1 MNIFQTVFAKAA
13 NQWPDNIALCVE
25 QKQFTYQTL
34 LQLSLNWASQINDY
48 NPAQAPIAI
57 FGGKQWHMYAGIL
70 AILATKASYV
80 PLSNEQPVN
89 RTNSILA
96 QLNCQVLLVAEGE
109 DIDELLQQ
117 QQNKLTVIYLGADK
131 PNWLSKLSLHTI
143 ITLDSQK
150 KLSPRKQQSL
160 QSNKDNP
167 YAYIMFTS
175 GSTGTP
181 KGIAVSKKNLISHLK
196 RLDEILHIKPYDR
209 VSQFFALNFDL
220 SVHDMFSCWQKG
232 AALYVLPKQY
242 TMYPS
247 QFIKHNEI
255 TVFSAVA
262 SVLSFIDK
270 LGKLTPNELPS
281 LRLSCF
287 GGEKLLTAQ
296 AAKWQA
302 CAPNSKV
309 INLYGPTECT
319 ITASY
324 YDFSAAALMPN
335 SASVPIGKPL
345 PGLITRLIKDDKLVN
360 EKHTLAEL
368 YIAGDQVVDG
378 YWQDSAKTA
387 QAFVYLEDNIRYYR
401 TGDIVYLNDN
411 NELVFHGRSDFQFSI
426 NGYRV
431 EAGEIES
438 AILSFAD
445 VITWC
450 TVKALN
456 DPQTQQQQIIAFI
469 ETSKTLDTEQLKQFC
484 QTKLPHYMLPDSF
497 ILTEKLPRNIN
508 GKVDIKALSLE
519 LNNSATLTKEDY
531 HACIS
536 NRT

>member
-1 MNIFQTVFAKAA
+1 MNIFQTVFAKSAT
-13 NQWPDNIALCVE
+13 QWPDNIALCVE
-25 QKQFTYQTL
+25 QKQFTYQAL

-48 NPAQAPIAI
+48 KPEQAPIAI
-57 FGGKQWHMYAGIL
+57 YGGKQWHMYAGIL
-70 AILATKASYV
+70 AILATKSSYV
-80 PLSNEQPVN
+80 PLSNEQPVS
-89 RTNSILA
+89 RTNAILA
-96 QLNCQVLLVAEGE
+96 QLNCQILLVAEGE

-117 QQNKLTVIYLGADK
+117 HQEKLTIIYLGADK
-131 PNWLSKLSLHTI
+131 PNWLNKLCLHTI
-143 ITLDSQK
+143 ITLDSKK
-150 KLSPRKQQSL
+150 KLSPQKQQSI
-160 QSNKDNP
+160 QSNKDNH

-196 RLDEILHIKPYDR
+196 RLDEILQIKPYDR

-232 AALYVLPKQY
+232 AALYVLPKQH
-242 TMYPS
+242 TMFPS
-247 QFIKHNEI
+247 QFIKQNEI

-270 LGKLTPNELPS
+270 LGKLTPNDLPS

-296 AAKWQA
+296 AKKWQT

-319 ITASY
+319 ITATY
-324 YDFSAAALMPN
+324 FDFSAASVMPN

-345 PGLITRLIKDDKLVN
+345 PGLITRLIKDN
-360 EKHTLAEL
+360 ELINKKHTLAEL

-378 YWQDSAKTA
+378 YWQDTAKTS
-387 QAFVYLEDNIRYYR
+387 QAFVCLEDNIRYYR
-401 TGDIVYLNDN
+401 TGDIVYLNDH
-411 NELVFHGRSDFQFSI
+411 NELVFHGRNDFQFSM

-438 AILSFAD
+438 AILNFDDA
-445 VITWC
+445 ITWC

-456 DPQTQQQQIIAFI
+456 EPKTQQQQIIAFI
-469 ETSKTLDTEQLKQFC
+469 EANRALDTEQLKQFC
-484 QTKLPHYMLPDSF
+484 QTRLPNYMLPDSF
-497 ILTEKLPRNIN
+497 ILTEELPRNIN

-519 LNNSATLTKEDY
+519 S
-531 HACIS
+531 
-536 NRT
+536 